1 MKWTKKLGKGRQKWE
16 SKCKKIGL
24 KPHKFKMLVK
34 TWFASKVV
42 FFQETLEY
50 VIAIN
55 LYYNRLTSKLQTQVP
70 FNSTWAIVKVV
81 T

>member
-1 MKWTKKLGKGRQKWE
+1 
-16 SKCKKIGL
+16 
-24 KPHKFKMLVK
+24 MLVK